1 MKRTSLLATG
11 IAMISLVAF
20 AATAAGQ
27 APLKPPPNQWD
38 HGTKLSVFS
47 GAAVAS
53 PETRGTFGTS
63 IGWEINHAFDS
74 RLLPCLPVR
83 TSG

>member
-1 MKRTSLLATG
+1 MKRTSLLAMG
-11 IAMISLVAF
+11 IAMTGVIAF

-27 APLKPPPNQWD
+27 TLKPPPNQWD

-47 GAAVAS
+47 GAAMAS

-63 IGWEINHAFDS
+63 IGWEITH
-74 RLLPCLPVR
+74 RLELEG
-83 TSG
+83 T